1 MIEPKAKA
9 FYLELADLMDKH
21 GVLEIGSIEGSNQAE
36 VRSVRFSYYE
46 YDVNF
51 TPGEIR
57 AFVEQ
62 SEYAS

>member
-1 MIEPKAKA
+1 MIEAKAKE

-21 GVLEIGSIEGSNQAE
+21 GVLEIAAIDGSTQAE
-36 VRSVRFSYYE
+36 VRTVRFSYYE
-46 YDVNF
+46 YDVNL

-57 AFVEQ
+57 SFVER